1 MLSIVIMPV
10 ILFSPFVFFIWSAV
24 TLIQLCKLPKDAP
37 EREPLRKRLIIL
49 LVLTAI
55 TAILDGLMIAWF
67 AEGLRHM

>member
-37 EREPLRKRLIIL
+37 EREPLRKGLIIL